1 MSIDF
6 QATTI
11 PGYTVPDEVP
21 DFAEYGVEQCEKC
34 HSRPKKAYGG
44 RGPRPKF
51 CDECASTK
59 TSGSTGSP
67 KVKGKNAALAA
78 QATTALM
85 TLNGFMALGL
95 VIAQLPQTAA
105 KAREEFT
112 RESFEDTI
120 YNALLLDPE
129 LSAWIC
135 RGGVKSG
142 KVALIIGYLLA
153 GAAVAPTLLV
163 ELREKKADRLYAEE
177 QAAREE
183 ARNLNAQPVW
193 QT

>member
-1 MSIDF
+1 MSIVF
-6 QATTI
+6 ETTTI
-11 PGYTVPDEVP
+11 PGYGPPDAVP
-21 DFAEYGVEQCEKC
+21 DFPEYGVEQCERC
-34 HSRPKKAYGG
+34 HARPKKTYSG

-51 CDECASTK
+51 CDDCASSGK
-59 TSGSTGSP
+59 TAGSSAP

-78 QATTALM
+78 QATQSLM

-95 VIAQLPQTAA
+95 TIAQLPSTSA
-105 KAREEFT
+105 KFREEFT

-129 LSAWIC
+129 LCAFIC

-142 KVALIIGYLLA
+142 KIALIIGYALA
-153 GAAVAPTLLV
+153 SAAVAPTLMV
-163 ELREKKADRLYAEE
+163 ELRDKKADRL
-177 QAAREE
+177 AREEEEARDE